1 MVQNSRIT
9 LDRPQCI
16 AKCSKFK
23 MASPLLKNSISLSH
37 AMRPGLIRHFWVASR
52 AGPENDNKFK
62 ERDLKINIESFAN
75 FFVVKKRVAKI

>member
-1 MVQNSRIT
+1 MCVTR
-9 LDRPQCI
+9 LVVLGP
-16 AKCSKFK
+16 
-23 MASPLLKNSISLSH
+23 ISLSH

-75 FFVVKKRVAKI
+75 FFVVKKRVAKISLVY

>member
-1 MVQNSRIT
+1 MRYIRNRYY
-9 LDRPQCI
+9 
-16 AKCSKFK
+16 SKIIR
-23 MASPLLKNSISLSH
+23 ISLSH